1 MSFQSIRFSG
11 QPCDEMREI
20 FWLVSLLKSKIV
32 CVWLLDCILE
42 CEWLNVHW
50 TQAIEVRRQDE
61 TMSRYLA
68 GNTYDWDF
76 NLGLFISPNVIIV
89 IHIHLHFL
97 KGVLSGGIH
106 NWMTWNPACFFS
118 FFFPSEKQCFA
129 CFLLSQ
135 SQREHWLCALWE
147 PIFQPLLWFWCE
159 IMELSLQ
166 RYERY
171 QLFCSSSTQ
180 RQLLFFIS
188 PYKAFFSLQKGGWR
202 IEGKRRKSGSSMPW
216 GLE

>member
-20 FWLVSLLKSKIV
+20 FWLLSLLKSKIA

-50 TQAIEVRRQDE
+50 TQAIEERRQYE
-61 TMSRYLA
+61 RMSRCLV

-118 FFFPSEKQCFA
+118 FFFSFQKA
-129 CFLLSQ
+129 M
-135 SQREHWLCALWE
+135 LCLFPFKSVTEGALALC
-147 PIFQPLLWFWCE
+147 PLRAQPLLWFWCE

-171 QLFCSSSTQ
+171 QLFSSSSTQ

-188 PYKAFFSLQKGGWR
+188 PYKAFFSLQQGGWR
-202 IEGKRRKSGSSMPW
+202 IEGKRRKSGSSMPR